1 MAMSSRLLLGL
12 PTTHEEW
19 EPVAVYL
26 VASIGE
32 GLWAAA
38 IPPAASASGAVIVPT
53 FPQQQAAVALMRS
66 HLPPALAETA
76 TRGATRRELGS
87 RADDGHTLPP
97 VIRRVQ
103 RDLARPSV
111 PQFSDANRQ
120 SAPEARE
127 EGDAGAG
134 AESKGGRGTAPKL
147 QE

>member
-38 IPPAASASGAVIVPT
+38 IPPDASASGAVIVPT

-66 HLPPALAETA
+66 QLPPALAGT
-76 TRGATRRELGS
+76 ATRRELGS
-87 RADDGHTLPP
+87 RADDGHKLPP

-111 PQFSDANRQ
+111 PQFSDASRQ